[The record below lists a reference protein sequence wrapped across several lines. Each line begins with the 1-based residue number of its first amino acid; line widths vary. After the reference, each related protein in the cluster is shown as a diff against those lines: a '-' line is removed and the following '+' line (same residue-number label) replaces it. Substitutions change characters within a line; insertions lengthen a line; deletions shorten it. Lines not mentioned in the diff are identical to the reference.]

1 MVNLNEQKNGELIAS
16 QN

>member
-1 MVNLNEQKNGELIAS
+1 LIAS